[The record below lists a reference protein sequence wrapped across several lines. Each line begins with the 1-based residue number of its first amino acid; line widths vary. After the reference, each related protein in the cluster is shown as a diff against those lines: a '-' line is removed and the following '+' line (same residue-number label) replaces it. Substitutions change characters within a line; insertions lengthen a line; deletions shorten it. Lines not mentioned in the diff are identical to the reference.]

1 MSEQPAPPARDGSG
15 GPAAEVES
23 AHAGEPTAWRGP
35 VGLDG
40 SAAAG
45 EAAGLG
51 EGTGFRRGAIEVIG
65 LTVRLDGTLIVG
77 GVDLDVAEGEWV
89 TVIGPNGAGKS
100 TALRAIGGLLPFGGT
115 VRWHGKAVGE
125 MHRRERAKAVAT
137 VLQSP
142 VVPPAMHVFDYV
154 LLGRT
159 PYIPL
164 LGRESAGDLAA
175 ADEALAALDLVPFAG
190 RRLDTLS
197 GGERQRVFLAR
208 ALAQGA
214 GILLLD
220 EPTSAL
226 DIGHQQEVLELVDR
240 LRAERGLTVLA
251 TMHDLTT
258 AGEYADRMVLLAGG
272 RVVAAGTPAEVLT
285 EANLAE
291 HYRVKVRIVPGDHG
305 PLVVAVRR

>member
-1 MSEQPAPPARDGSG
+1 MSEQPVPAGQARSG
-15 GPAAEVES
+15 VAATS
-23 AHAGEPTAWRGP
+23 GAG
-35 VGLDG
+35 G
-40 SAAAG
+40 SAVRAG
-45 EAAGLG
+45 SVVDGGAAGLSG
-51 EGTGFRRGAIEVIG
+51 VPGSGRAAIEVVG
-65 LTVRLDGTLIVG
+65 LTVRLDGTLIVD
-77 GVDLDVAEGEWV
+77 GVDLDVAAGEWV

-100 TALRAIGGLLPFGGT
+100 TALRAVGGLLPFSGT
-115 VRWHGKAVGE
+115 VRWHGRAVGE
-125 MHRRERAKAVAT
+125 LPRRERAKAVAT

-142 VVPPAMHVFDYV
+142 VVPPAMRVFDYV

-159 PYIPL
+159 PYIPP
-164 LGRESAGDLAA
+164 LGRESAADLAE
-175 ADEALAALDLVPFAG
+175 ADAALAALDLVPFAG

-197 GGERQRVFLAR
+197 GGEKQRVFLAR
-208 ALAQGA
+208 ALTQGA

-285 EANLAE
+285 ETNLAE